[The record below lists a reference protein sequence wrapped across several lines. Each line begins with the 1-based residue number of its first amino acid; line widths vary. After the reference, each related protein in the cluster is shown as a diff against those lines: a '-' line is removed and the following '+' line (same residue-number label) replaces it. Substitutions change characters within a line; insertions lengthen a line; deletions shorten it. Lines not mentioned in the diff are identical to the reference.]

1 MNLILPDWPW
11 IKKSLILFNM
21 IQFEITES
29 PDQDVIGDYLLSKN
43 EIYLG
48 SLLTDIIIHDPEIRK
63 SHAFVE
69 VIEDKLLFHPQKD
82 VPFYLLNGKRAL
94 TIRKLK
100 AGDMVQ
106 IGKTKIKIVGFNYT
120 ANPTRKEILDSRLQQ
135 FIDRQDSRL
144 TVIEKLGQL
153 MK

>member
-1 MNLILPDWPW
+1 
-11 IKKSLILFNM
+11 M

-29 PDQDVIGDYLLSKN
+29 PDQDIVGDYHLFKN

-48 SLLTDIIIHDPEIRK
+48 TLLTDIIIKDPEIRK
-63 SHAFVE
+63 SHAFIEVVE
-69 VIEDKLLFHPQKD
+69 NALIFHPQKD

-100 AGDMVQ
+100 AGDLIQM
-106 IGKTKIKIVGFNYT
+106 GKTKIKITGFSFS
-120 ANPTRKEILDSRLQQ
+120 ANQSRKEILDSKLQQ
-135 FIDRQDSRL
+135 FMNQQDPRL
-144 TVIEKLGQL
+144 EVIEKLGQL

>member
-1 MNLILPDWPW
+1 
-11 IKKSLILFNM
+11 M

-29 PDQDVIGDYLLSKN
+29 PDQDVVGDYHLFKN

-48 SLLTDIIIHDPEIRK
+48 TLLTDIIIKDPEIRK
-63 SHAFVE
+63 SHAFIEVVE
-69 VIEDKLLFHPQKD
+69 NVLLFHPQKD

-100 AGDMVQ
+100 VGDMVQ
-106 IGKTKIKIVGFNYT
+106 VGKTKIKIIGFNLS
-120 ANPTRKEILDSRLQQ
+120 ANTSRKEILDNKLQQ
-135 FIDRQDSRL
+135 FINQQDARL
-144 TVIEKLGQL
+144 EVIEKLGKL

>member
-1 MNLILPDWPW
+1 
-11 IKKSLILFNM
+11 M

-29 PDQDVIGDYLLSKN
+29 PDQDVVGDYHLFKN

-48 SLLTDIIIHDPEIRK
+48 TLLTDIIIKDPEIRK
-63 SHAFVE
+63 SHAFIEVVE
-69 VIEDKLLFHPQKD
+69 NVLLFHPQKD

-100 AGDMVQ
+100 AGDVVQ
-106 IGKTKIKIVGFNYT
+106 MGQTKIKIIGFSFS
-120 ANPTRKEILDSRLQQ
+120 ANQTRKEILDNKLQQ
-135 FIDRQDSRL
+135 FMNQQDARL
-144 TVIEKLGQL
+144 DVIEKLGQL